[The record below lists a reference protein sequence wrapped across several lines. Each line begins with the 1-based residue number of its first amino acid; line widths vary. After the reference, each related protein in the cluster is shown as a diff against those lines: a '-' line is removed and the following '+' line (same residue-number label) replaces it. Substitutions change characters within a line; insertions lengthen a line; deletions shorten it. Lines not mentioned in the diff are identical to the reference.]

1 MTVSAT
7 FLCGACGKVASTVT
21 LVSPGLPDP
30 RLTPGPPDVPQG
42 VGTPTSSI
50 LPVTAQLS
58 VDGGP
63 ISRTHRFVPAEDAA
77 IALETGDAAAL
88 FAIDPE
94 YAPFWCPTCG
104 ASYCREHFTAW
115 VVYDD
120 GFFDCFQGVC
130 PNGHERE
137 LED

>member
-7 FLCGACGKVASTVT
+7 YLCAACGNIASTVT
-21 LVSPGLPDP
+21 LVSPGQPDP
-30 RLTPGPPDVPQG
+30 RSTPEPTG
-42 VGTPTSSI
+42 V
-50 LPVTAQLS
+50 AQLS

-63 ISRTHRFVPAEDAA
+63 ISRTHRFVPPKEAA

-94 YAPFWCPTCG
+94 YAPFWCPTCS
-104 ASYCREHFTAW
+104 ASYCREHFRAW

-120 GFFDCFQGVC
+120 WFFDCFRGVC
-130 PNGHERE
+130 PEGHERE